1 MKISIQKFQELY
13 KISSYKVNEIERASL
28 LVQCLTGKSEH
39 EINKMNINKFN
50 KLCNAINK
58 EFEVLSKKMDEEK
71 PRQIVKANGRLYWL
85 NYEMD
90 KKPNNAGK
98 YVEVATFTEDLIG
111 NMHKI
116 MATMAT
122 PMKWSWKGLVT
133 TERDHKDI
141 AEDMLHL
148 DFKVAYHASVFF
160 WAVFSESIMSL
171 KGYLES
177 QTEKKKE
184 LTDILNRFQSLSD
197 GFITAKWYQNLKVS
211 A

>member
-1 MKISIQKFQELY
+1 MRISIHKFQELY
-13 KISSYKVNEIERASL
+13 KISQYNVNEIERASL

-50 KLCNAINK
+50 KLCNNINA
-58 EFEVLSKKMDEEK
+58 EFEILSKKMDAEK
-71 PRQIVKANGRLYWL
+71 PKQIVKANGRFYWL
-85 NYEMD
+85 NYDMA

-98 YVEVATFTEDLIG
+98 YVELATFSEDIVG
-111 NMHKI
+111 NLHKI

-122 PMKWSWKGLVT
+122 PLKFSFKGMVK
-133 TERDHKDI
+133 TERDHADI
-141 AEDMLHL
+141 ANDMLHL

-171 KGYLES
+171 KGYLEA

-184 LTDILNRFQSLSD
+184 LTDILNHFQSLSD
-197 GFITAKWYQNLKVS
+197 GFTTAKWYQNLKVS